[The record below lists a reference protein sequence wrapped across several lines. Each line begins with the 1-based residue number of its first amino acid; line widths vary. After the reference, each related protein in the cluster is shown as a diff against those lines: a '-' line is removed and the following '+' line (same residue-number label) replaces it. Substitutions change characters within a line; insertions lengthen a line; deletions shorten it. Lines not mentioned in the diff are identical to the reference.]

1 MTRTWAVGTAFA
13 RVQLRFK
20 RFPSLHTLLLC
31 IAARAFA
38 LPVEVDSSHWPNAA
52 LHLPFTHCIH
62 RQVVAAHRPILDLV
76 QAVAACC
83 CLSFPLSCAAV
94 LHGAAGGVATHSF
107 PSSFCPKPPLRMC
120 RQPTES
126 RSLHPVYHLP
136 PPPTSCL
143 ASHVSSPLCACV
155 QALAAFCRL
164 NSSAPVTCYRQPRRV
179 RQAATAH
186 VPPPS
191 TPAPVRSA
199 QNIFAPAT
207 ARRVCDCI
215 INGRRARMRGG
226 VGGGGRSGQGQGQG
240 NAASEV

>member
-1 MTRTWAVGTAFA
+1 
-13 RVQLRFK
+13 
-20 RFPSLHTLLLC
+20 
-31 IAARAFA
+31 
-38 LPVEVDSSHWPNAA
+38 
-52 LHLPFTHCIH
+52 
-62 RQVVAAHRPILDLV
+62 
-76 QAVAACC
+76 
-83 CLSFPLSCAAV
+83 
-94 LHGAAGGVATHSF
+94 
-107 PSSFCPKPPLRMC
+107 MC

-215 INGRRARMRGG
+215 INGRRACMRGG
-226 VGGGGRSGQGQGQG
+226 LRGGAQCREDRRVRRGRGRGMWQVRSEPYVALLLLHGAPQVQ
-240 NAASEV
+240 AASVRQAAQKRTLLCSPTS

>member
-1 MTRTWAVGTAFA
+1 MIT
-13 RVQLRFK
+13 
-20 RFPSLHTLLLC
+20 S
-31 IAARAFA
+31 
-38 LPVEVDSSHWPNAA
+38 
-52 LHLPFTHCIH
+52 
-62 RQVVAAHRPILDLV
+62 QVVAAHRPPPPPPP
-76 QAVAACC
+76 AAAPDFRFCSGSGSALLPQLSTFLCC
-83 CLSFPLSCAAV
+83 SSQN
-94 LHGAAGGVATHSF
+94 LHGASGGVATHSF
-107 PSSFCPKPPLRMC
+107 PSSFCPSLLC
-120 RQPTES
+120 ACACS
-126 RSLHPVYHLP
+126 RPNGARCPPVYHLP
-136 PPPTSCL
+136 PPPTPCL

-226 VGGGGRSGQGQGQG
+226 SGRRGAEWAGAGAG
-240 NAASEV
+240 ECGK